1 MAYDAIEEARKLAH
15 LEEVQ
20 QALKPQNLGS
30 MFVKF
35 LTADGPLTVNIHEI
49 TYYAPDGDRTF
60 IVLNTSHSF
69 HVYHKYEEINSLLKL
84 SIIR

>member
-1 MAYDAIEEARKLAH
+1 MDYDVIKEAQKLAYMEEAQK
-15 LEEVQ
+15 
-20 QALKPQNLGS
+20 ALKPQNLGS
-30 MFVKF
+30 MFVKL
-35 LTADGPLTVNIHEI
+35 LTADGFISVNIHEI
-49 TYYAPDGDRTF
+49 TYFAPDGDRTF